1 MPRPKGSKNKP
12 KTVKATVDFAA
23 QLAEKQTAKE
33 AAAAEIAS
41 ITANVDALKADLK
54 TKKAELKSIDKEI
67 ARIEAKKI
75 KAETK
80 AAESAKKAE
89 AEDVLKKLL
98 ASGVSADDIPAKLKC
113 FKISDAVVDGNIYV
127 ASRAS
132 VGLSQ
137 ILCKVQTA
145 IKQERF

>member
-23 QLAEKQTAKE
+23 QIAEKQSAKE
-33 AAAAEIAS
+33 ATAAEIAS
-41 ITANVDALKADLK
+41 ITVNIDTLKADLK
-54 TKKAELKSIDKEI
+54 TKKGELKSIDKEI
-67 ARIEAKKI
+67 ARIEVKKI

-98 ASGVSADDIPAKLKC
+98 ASGVSADEILAKLK
-113 FKISDAVVDGNIYV
+113 
-127 ASRAS
+127 
-132 VGLSQ
+132 
-137 ILCKVQTA
+137 
-145 IKQERF
+145 

>member
-12 KTVKATVDFAA
+12 KTVKTTIDFAA
-23 QLAEKQTAKE
+23 QLSEKQSAKE
-33 AAAAEIAS
+33 VASAEIAS
-41 ITANVDALKADLK
+41 ITANIDVLKADLK
-54 TKKAELKSIDKEI
+54 TKKAALKSIDKEI

-98 ASGVSADDIPAKLKC
+98 ASGMTADEILAKLK
-113 FKISDAVVDGNIYV
+113 
-127 ASRAS
+127 
-132 VGLSQ
+132 
-137 ILCKVQTA
+137 
-145 IKQERF
+145 